1 MIFVSFL
8 ALDLSQFSVIFL
20 WCKLLYF
27 LWQFSFADLVYD
39 GVLGSQG
46 FNNEPMVFMC
56 TWPGWG
62 GVQSVGLGF
71 SNWSLSPTHFRN
83 LTDVTL
89 ADEDT
94 NSIPT
99 DYADRTIS
107 GNIS

>member
-8 ALDLSQFSVIFL
+8 ALDLPEFSVIFL

-56 TWPGWG
+56 TWG

-83 LTDVTL
+83 LTDVSL